1 MVGKTVDLRVYFSE
15 ICLLAQNISSCQA
28 QLEETNDIVSINIK
42 VLSKI
47 KFLQ

>member
-1 MVGKTVDLRVYFSE
+1 MVGKTLDLRVNLSE

-28 QLEETNDIVSINIK
+28 QLEETSDIVSINIK